1 MLGAVIGDLA
11 GSIYEYDEFKSKK
24 KNIDKRME
32 ILNKDNLIEK
42 NQISTILYN
51 FNILI
56 QYLSFSSILYKYV
69 FNIIMKIKYSY

>member
-1 MLGAVIGDLA
+1 MNT
-11 GSIYEYDEFKSKK
+11 SK
-24 KNIDKRME
+24 NTYFVLTYVNELIVY
-32 ILNKDNLIEK
+32 NNNLIEK
-42 NQISTILYN
+42 NQIPTILYN